1 MKHSL
6 LKFISIIILST
17 FSLIQSALSQT
28 FSEFRGEGR
37 TGVYYEAGLL
47 RKWPEKGPE
56 MLWSVTGLPK
66 GNSSVAV
73 GDRKFYITGTRDSI
87 EVLVALDRKGNKLW
101 ETPYGRAWTKL
112 FPESRCTPTIDE
124 DRIYVT
130 SGVLDAACIDAISG
144 KIIWSVKVNEKFEGS
159 FGTYGKAE
167 SPVVWDN
174 MVFFTP
180 GGNKTTMVALD
191 KFTGETIWASES
203 LKETSRYVSP
213 LFIDRNGNN
222 LIVGMTEHY
231 IIGVSA
237 KDGKILWK
245 FDYGAYAV
253 KNENEHAN
261 TPIFWDG
268 SIFVCSGYDHPS
280 VMLKLSEDGSS
291 VSLMWSEKVMDTH
304 HGGVVRVGPY
314 IYGSNWESNNK
325 GKWVCLDW
333 YTGKT
338 MYETDW
344 INKGQIIAADEML
357 YCYEEKTGIFA
368 LVKATPEKFEVVS
381 SFKIP
386 LGTGPHWSH
395 PVISNGNLYVRHMD
409 ALMVF
414 DINRTCEC
422 QDE

>member
-1 MKHSL
+1 MNRCSLKHFSIFAFFL
-6 LKFISIIILST
+6 FSFIQTVSC
-17 FSLIQSALSQT
+17 QT
-28 FSEFRGEGR
+28 FSEWRGEGR
-37 TGVYYEAGLL
+37 TGVYNETALL

-56 MLWSVTGLPK
+56 MLWSVTGIPK
-66 GNSSVAV
+66 GNSSVAI
-73 GDRKFYITGTRDSI
+73 GDRKLYVTGTKDSVEFLI
-87 EVLVALDRKGNKLW
+87 AFDRKGNKLW

-130 SGVLDAACIDAISG
+130 SGVLDAACIDAVTG
-144 KIIWSVKVNEKFEGS
+144 KIIWSVKVNEKFEGA
-159 FGTYGKAE
+159 FGFYGKAE
-167 SPVVWDN
+167 SPLVWGN

-180 GGNKTTMVALD
+180 CGNKTTMVALD
-191 KFTGETIWASES
+191 KFTGETIWTSES
-203 LKETSRYVSP
+203 LKEVSRYVSP
-213 LFIDRNGNN
+213 LLIDRNGTN

-268 SIFVCSGYDHPS
+268 SIFVSSGYEHPS
-280 VMLKLSEDGSS
+280 VMLKLSDDGLS
-291 VSLMWSEKVMDTH
+291 VSLQWSEKVMDTH
-304 HGGVVRVGPY
+304 HGGNVRVGAY
-314 IYGSNWESNNK
+314 IFGSNFESNSK
-325 GKWVCLDW
+325 GRWACLDW

-338 MYETDW
+338 MYKTDW
-344 INKGQIIAADEML
+344 INKGPIIAAEDML
-357 YCYEEKTGIFA
+357 YCYEEKTGTMA
-368 LVKATPEKFEVVS
+368 LVKATPEEFEVVS

-395 PVISNGNLYVRHMD
+395 PVISNGILFVRHMD
-409 ALMVF
+409 ALMAF
-414 DINRTCEC
+414 DINRSCEC
-422 QDE
+422 QD

>member
-1 MKHSL
+1 MNHNL
-6 LKFISIIILST
+6 LKPLGITVLII
-17 FSLIQSALSQT
+17 FSLIQTGLSQT

-37 TGVYYEAGLL
+37 TGVYNEAGLL

-66 GNSSVAV
+66 GNSSVV
-73 GDRKFYITGTRDSI
+73 IGDRKLYITGTRDSV
-87 EVLVALDRKGNKLW
+87 EVLIALDRNGNKLW
-101 ETPYGRAWTKL
+101 ETPYGHAWTKL
-112 FPESRCTPTIDE
+112 FPESRSTPTIDE

-130 SGVLDAACIDAISG
+130 SGVLDAACIDAITG

-159 FGTYGKAE
+159 FGAYGKGE
-167 SPVVWDN
+167 SPLVFDN

-180 GGNKTTMVALD
+180 GGNKTTMVALN
-191 KFTGETIWASES
+191 KFTGETVWTSET
-203 LKETSRYVSP
+203 LKEVSRYVSP
-213 LFIDRNGNN
+213 LLIDRNGNN

-237 KDGKILWK
+237 RDGKILWK
-245 FDYGAYAV
+245 FNYGAYAV
-253 KNENEHAN
+253 KNENEHSN

-280 VMLKLSEDGSS
+280 VMLKLAEDGSS
-291 VSLMWSEKVMDTH
+291 VSLLWSETVMDTH

-325 GKWVCLDW
+325 GKWACLDW

-344 INKGQIIAADEML
+344 INKGQIIAADDML
-357 YCYEEKTGIFA
+357 YCYEEKTGTFA
-368 LVKATPEKFEVVS
+368 LVKATPEKFDVVS

-395 PVISNGNLYVRHMD
+395 PAIGNGNLYVRHMD

-414 DINRTCEC
+414 DVNRTCEC
-422 QDE
+422 QDY